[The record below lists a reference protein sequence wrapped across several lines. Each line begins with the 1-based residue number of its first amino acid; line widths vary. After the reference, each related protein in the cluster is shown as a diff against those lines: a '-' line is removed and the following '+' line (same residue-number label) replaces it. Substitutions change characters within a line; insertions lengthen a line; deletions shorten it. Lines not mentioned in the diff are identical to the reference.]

1 MSIVRELL
9 DGTIGA
15 TETDVDTAVFRGTF
29 AEYEIE
35 GSIDLNGD
43 GDFNDENEFGS
54 IEFNTMARDVNG
66 DGFISV
72 RDRDNGTVGALVDG
86 VVLNSRNTLVDDTDL
101 LKNIERLQ
109 FADRIVT
116 IGGPNEAPVL
126 AIPIADRSVSE
137 DTAFTFTLQAGTFTD
152 PDLIDIMRL
161 SAALSDGSAL
171 PSWIVFDPAT
181 RTFSGTPPLNY
192 DAQIEVRVTATDALG
207 ATASDIFTL
216 DITPQNDAP
225 VVAIP
230 LADQS
235 SPEDAAVSFVLP
247 AGAFTDVDNASLTLT
262 TSVLPAW
269 LSFDAATRTF
279 AGTPPAD
286 FNGALTIT
294 VTASDGTLS
303 ASDDFVLNITPQND
317 APVVAIPLADQSSP
331 EDAAV
336 SFVLPA
342 GAFTD
347 IDSASLTL
355 STPALQAWLSFDAAT
370 RTFAGTPPAD
380 FNGALTITVTA
391 SDGTLSASDDFVLNI
406 TPQNDAPV
414 VAIPLADL
422 TAAEDAAFSFVLPAG
437 VFTDAEGDA
446 LTYAAALED
455 GGALPAWLSFDAATG
470 TFSGTPSQADT
481 GALSI
486 RVTASDGSLSSSDVF
501 QLTVGGTND
510 APVLAVPLA
519 DQASAEDAA
528 FSITLP
534 ADAFTDVDPGDV
546 LTLSAAL
553 SDGSALPSWIVFDP
567 ATRTFSGTPPLNY
580 DAQIEVR
587 VTATD
592 ALGATASDIFT
603 LDITPQND
611 APVVAI
617 PLADQSSPEDAAVSF
632 VLPAGAFT
640 DVDSASLTSHHLGAA
655 SLAEL

>member
-1 MSIVRELL
+1 M
-9 DGTIGA
+9 
-15 TETDVDTAVFRGTF
+15 
-29 AEYEIE
+29 
-35 GSIDLNGD
+35 
-43 GDFNDENEFGS
+43 
-54 IEFNTMARDVNG
+54 
-66 DGFISV
+66 
-72 RDRDNGTVGALVDG
+72 
-86 VVLNSRNTLVDDTDL
+86 
-101 LKNIERLQ
+101 
-109 FADRIVT
+109 
-116 IGGPNEAPVL
+116 
-126 AIPIADRSVSE
+126 
-137 DTAFTFTLQAGTFTD
+137 
-152 PDLIDIMRL
+152 
-161 SAALSDGSAL
+161 
-171 PSWIVFDPAT
+171 
-181 RTFSGTPPLNY
+181 
-192 DAQIEVRVTATDALG
+192 
-207 ATASDIFTL
+207 
-216 DITPQNDAP
+216 
-225 VVAIP
+225 
-230 LADQS
+230 
-235 SPEDAAVSFVLP
+235 
-247 AGAFTDVDNASLTLT
+247 
-262 TSVLPAW
+262 LPAW

-355 STPALQAWLSFDAAT
+355 STPALPAWLSFDAAT

-640 DVDSASLTSHHLGAA
+640 DVDSASLTLTTSVLPAWLSFDAATRTFAGTPPADFNGALTVTVTASDGTLSASDDFVLNITPVDEPASGLIAFDDALQNGTSFLAFGGVSKLSDPGDPALGTSSVEINSAA
-655 SLAEL
+655 WTQNGLSRDFALTPDTQFLQLDVYREAGQQWLDDRASWLSLDGHVSDGRKLWHGVDD